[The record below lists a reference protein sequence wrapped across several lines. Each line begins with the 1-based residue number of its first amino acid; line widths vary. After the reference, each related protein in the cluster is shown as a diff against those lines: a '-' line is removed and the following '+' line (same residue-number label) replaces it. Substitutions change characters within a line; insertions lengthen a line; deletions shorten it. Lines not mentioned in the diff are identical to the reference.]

1 MSNFFSSSIGKK
13 FLLSLTGLFLVMFL
27 FIHLTLNALLLI
39 DDGGELFNAAAHFMA
54 TNPFIKIMEPML
66 AIGFIVHIIWAS
78 TLTLQN
84 QKARGKDR
92 YASGNKTPDVAWAS
106 KNMYILG
113 LAVLAFLIVHI
124 VQFWVKIKI
133 TGDPL
138 LSHTTID
145 IAGVHTEVENAYAL
159 VNQTFGLQY
168 LGIPWVVIVYVIGS
182 LALAYHLS
190 HGFWSA
196 LHTVGMSNTIWR
208 ERWSVVGTVVAYIIG
223 FGFSLIAL
231 LQYFL
236 FQ

>member
-27 FIHLTLNALLLI
+27 FIHLSLNALLLVN
-39 DDGGELFNAAAHFMA
+39 DGGELFNAAAHFMA

-92 YASGNKTPDVAWAS
+92 YASGNNTPDVAWAS

-113 LAVLAFLIVHI
+113 LTVLAFLIVHI
-124 VQFWVKIKI
+124 AQFWVKIKV

-138 LSHTTID
+138 LSHTAID
-145 IAGVHTEVENAYAL
+145 IAGVETEVENAYAL
-159 VNQTFGLQY
+159 VNQTFSML
-168 LGIPWVVIVYVIGS
+168 WVVIIYVIGS
-182 LALAYHLS
+182 LGLAYHLS

-196 LHTVGMSNTIWR
+196 LQTIGFSNTIWR
-208 ERWSVVGTVVAYIIG
+208 KRWSVVGTVVAVIIG
-223 FGFSLIAL
+223 VGFSSIAV
-231 LQYFL
+231 LQYL
-236 FQ
+236 FFQ

>member
-27 FIHLTLNALLLI
+27 FIHLSLNALLLI
-39 DDGGELFNAAAHFMA
+39 NDGGELFNAAAHFMA

-92 YASGNKTPDVAWAS
+92 YASGNNTPDVAWAS

-113 LAVLAFLIVHI
+113 LTVLAFLIVHI
-124 VQFWVKIKI
+124 AHFWVKIKV

-138 LSHTTID
+138 LSHTNIM
-145 IAGVHTEVENAYAL
+145 IAGVETEVENAYAL
-159 VNQTFGLQY
+159 VNQTFSML
-168 LGIPWVVIVYVIGS
+168 WVVIVYVIGS
-182 LALAYHLS
+182 LGLAYHLS

-196 LHTVGMSNTIWR
+196 LQTIGFSNTIWR
-208 ERWSVVGTVVAYIIG
+208 KRWSVVGTAVAVIIG
-223 FGFSLIAL
+223 VGFSSIAV
-231 LQYFL
+231 LQYL
-236 FQ
+236 FFQ

>member
-78 TLTLQN
+78 TITLQN

-113 LAVLAFLIVHI
+113 LVVLSFLIVHI
-124 VQFWVKIKI
+124 AQFWVKIKI

-138 LSHTTID
+138 LSHTAIN

-159 VNQTFGLQY
+159 VNQTFSML
-168 LGIPWVVIVYVIGS
+168 WVVIVYVIGS
-182 LALAYHLS
+182 LGLAYHLS

-196 LHTVGMSNTIWR
+196 LQTFGLSNTFWR
-208 ERWSVVGTVVAYIIG
+208 KRWSVVGTVVAWIIG
-223 FGFSLIAL
+223 VGFSLIAL